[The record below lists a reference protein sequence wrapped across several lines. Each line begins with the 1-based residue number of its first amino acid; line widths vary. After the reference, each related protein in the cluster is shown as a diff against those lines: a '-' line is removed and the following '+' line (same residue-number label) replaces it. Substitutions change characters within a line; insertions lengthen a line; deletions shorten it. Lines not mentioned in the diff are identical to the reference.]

1 MSISHVHD
9 KFVDHLFSNQRNLT
23 DFIKNHLPSSLVEQ
37 IDISTVRL
45 KKGKKT
51 SRQYRR
57 YHKRLEI

>member
-1 MSISHVHD
+1 MSIPCVHD